1 MSDYEIKMNEVNQ
14 IITQDGLKKW
24 LRNQN
29 RKQEKKNNKDK
40 DAKEKNKDKDKNRE
54 RDSFEKIF
62 IDKINFDKVRELIKE
77 NEEYE

>member
-14 IITQDGLKKW
+14 IITQDGLNKW

-29 RKQEKKNNKDK
+29 RKQEKKNNK
-40 DAKEKNKDKDKNRE
+40 NKDRDKNRE

-62 IDKINFDKVRELIKE
+62 IGKINFDKVRELIKE

>member
-14 IITQDGLKKW
+14 IITQDGLNKW
-24 LRNQN
+24 LKNQN

-40 DAKEKNKDKDKNRE
+40 NIKEKNKNRDKNRE

-62 IDKINFDKVRELIKE
+62 IDKINSDKVRELIKE
-77 NEEYE
+77 NKEHE

>member
-14 IITQDGLKKW
+14 IITQDGLNKW

-29 RKQEKKNNKDK
+29 RKQEKKNNK
-40 DAKEKNKDKDKNRE
+40 NKDRDKNRE

-62 IDKINFDKVRELIKE
+62 IGKINFDKVRELIKE
-77 NEEYE
+77 NKEYE

>member
-29 RKQEKKNNKDK
+29 REQEKKNNKDK
-40 DAKEKNKDKDKNRE
+40 GTKEKNKNRDKNRE
-54 RDSFEKIF
+54 R
-62 IDKINFDKVRELIKE
+62 DKINFDKVRELIKE
-77 NEEYE
+77 NKEYE